1 MYRVSLVASSLCVV
15 PCFMPMLFIRR
26 MVKERNMYILEVE
39 ENEAK
44 VEKMKQEGK
53 DEYTIK
59 KAVSRVDGN

>member
-1 MYRVSLVASSLCVV
+1 
-15 PCFMPMLFIRR
+15 
-26 MVKERNMYILEVE
+26 MYILEVE

-59 KAVSRVDGN
+59 KAVSCVDGIWGTGEQVFH